1 MHYQNGGIYPLRLKA
16 ILRSRCP
23 HCLHGPVFATFM
35 KMHETCP
42 VCDIKF
48 EREDGYFMMSVFI
61 GYIMAIAALL
71 PIVIYLYVNDA
82 STSWYLLSLLPTL
95 LILSPVIF
103 HYARIVWLHLDEV
116 LDPRQET

>member
-1 MHYQNGGIYPLRLKA
+1 
-16 ILRSRCP
+16 
-23 HCLHGPVFATFM
+23 M
-35 KMHETCP
+35 KMNETCP
-42 VCDIKF
+42 VCGIKF

-61 GYIMAIAALL
+61 GYIMATVALL

-82 STSWYLLSLLPTL
+82 STTWYLLSLLPAL

-116 LDPRQET
+116 LDPRQEI